1 MILDKL
7 TDFSRRP
14 GPVVLC
20 IMDGIGYSPYEDGD
34 AYKAAHTPNLDELH
48 RICPNKP
55 LLAHGLSVGLPSDD
69 DMGNSE
75 VGHNAIGGGKIVSQ
89 GAKLVNEAIES
100 KDMFAGKIWQKLTK
114 NAIDKESTLHFVGLF
129 SDGNVHSHINHLKAM
144 IIQAKDEGVKKVRC
158 HILVDGRDVGETSA
172 LDYILPFE
180 EFLTELNSS
189 GLDIAIASG
198 GGRMKL
204 TMDRY
209 EADWAM
215 VERGYN
221 CHVHGK
227 GRQFASAEEAVNT
240 YRGELEC
247 IDQNLPEF
255 VIAKDGVPV
264 GQIQDGDSV
273 IFHNFR
279 GDRSIEF
286 SLAMQPEEFTAF
298 DRGDHPDIEYAG
310 MMEYDGDLHIP
321 TQYLVNP
328 PLINGPMGEYLSHNG
343 VSQFAISE
351 TQKYGHVTFFFNGNR
366 SGKFDDKLETFV
378 EIPSE
383 TTPFEENPWMKAAEI
398 TNSVVDAIQQNKS
411 DFLRINYA
419 NGDMVGHTGNFDATR
434 LACEVVDMQVG
445 RLMKAVKAAN
455 GILLI
460 TADHGNADEMYERNK
475 KGEAVVSD
483 SGRIKPRT
491 SHSLNKVPFIVYDPQ
506 GASYVSF
513 DNNEKAG
520 LGNIASTCINLLGFQ
535 APDEFTPSLINLK

>member
-100 KDMFAGKIWQKLTK
+100 KDMFAGDIWKKLTK
-114 NAIDKESTLHFVGLF
+114 NVIDKESTLHFVGLF

-144 IIQAKDEGVKKVRC
+144 ITQAKDEGVKKIRC

-180 EFLTELNSS
+180 EFLKELNTA

-215 VERGYN
+215 VEKGYN

-227 GRQFASAEEAVNT
+227 GRQFSSAEEAVNT
-240 YRGELEC
+240 YRSELEC

-298 DRGDHPDIEYAG
+298 DRGDHPEIEYAG

-366 SGKFDDKLETFV
+366 SGKFDDKLETFI

-445 RLMKAVKAAN
+445 RLMKAVKKAN

-475 KGEAVVSD
+475 KGEAVVSET
-483 SGRIKPRT
+483 GRIKPRT

-513 DNNEKAG
+513 DDNEKAG

-535 APDEFTPSLINLK
+535 APDEFAPSLINLK